1 MRNYG
6 YPPGWLKEAEVKE
19 SGLQVKEEGEVNEL
33 NHIDISEGPELT
45 LTGLDASKIISY
57 PGFNTPLPD
66 NCNDNPPKRVPKFSR
81 TDNKNDF
88 INTFCKRNKI
98 KCIQKRKVSR
108 EEPDSSETSAK
119 KVSTILSYRYK
130 RENKVKLED
139 EEAGSEEFTILDE
152 TKEEPEKDG
161 FGEEEKPVFQPGW
174 VAKEGEETDETSNK
188 GLPSRNKWQDGI
200 TQFDYNAYQ
209 PAPAKQGTYLKLQK
223 TLQNKE

>member
-119 KVSTILSYRYK
+119 KVSAILATDINIKIRLNWKMK
-130 RENKVKLED
+130 RQSQKSLQYWTKQRRSLRKMVSAKRKNQYFSPVGLRKRVRKLMKLV
-139 EEAGSEEFTILDE
+139 TR
-152 TKEEPEKDG
+152 G
-161 FGEEEKPVFQPGW
+161 FPRAINGKMALLNLITMLISLHQR
-174 VAKEGEETDETSNK
+174 NK
-188 GLPSRNKWQDGI
+188 GHI
-200 TQFDYNAYQ
+200 
-209 PAPAKQGTYLKLQK
+209 
-223 TLQNKE
+223 